1 MRPSSHRPAHAPPP
15 RPTIAAAAPAVALAL
30 PAAAPAAQVVEARPP
45 SDPVAVDGGRVA
57 GTLLPSGVRA
67 YLGIPYAAPPVREL
81 RWRAPQAPASWRGVR
96 NADRLPPDCPQ
107 PLRAHDTNHYGG
119 AQTTS
124 EDCLYLN
131 VWAPTTV
138 AAGEPVPVVVW
149 VHGGG
154 GAIGSSAMPLYDGE
168 PLARKGVVYVSFN
181 YRLGALGGLAHPE
194 LTAESAHG
202 ASGNY
207 ADLDMIAALR
217 WVQRNAGRFGGDPAN
232 VTVMGQSFGSMAVGR
247 LQASPLARGLLHK
260 VVGMSGGPFE
270 RRTATSAP
278 ATLADAERSG
288 VEFQAALG
296 AGTLAAL
303 RAVPADRI
311 VAAAR
316 QPRRPYVDGHV
327 LPQAPE
333 AIFARGEQ
341 SDVPLLVGHT
351 RDEVLGG
358 PLGCVR
364 GVADFRRVAVGLY
377 GDAGGA
383 ALLRLYPARTDDEA
397 RRQAL
402 RAGAD
407 AGFGLM
413 TRDWMRAQLERGR
426 APVYS
431 YLFAR
436 EHPYAPGVAF
446 ADFDPATAGAYHA
459 SELPYFLGT
468 FAAYDRVRTTRAWTD
483 DDRRLGDELM
493 DALVAF
499 ARTGRPT
506 LRGVAWPSYDRAAE
520 RRVEIGD
527 GVRVGTFDARRME
540 LHATAAQPAGPAPA
554 CAPPRG

>member
-1 MRPSSHRPAHAPPP
+1 MWKPTRSTRSAATLLLTLATTADATPA
-15 RPTIAAAAPAVALAL
+15 
-30 PAAAPAAQVVEARPP
+30 AAQVVEARVP
-45 SDPVAVDGGRVA
+45 SDPMAIEGGRVA
-57 GTLLPSGVRA
+57 GRLLPSGVRA

-81 RWRAPQAPASWRGVR
+81 RWRAPQPPASWRGVLD
-96 NADRLPPDCPQ
+96 AGRLPPDCPQ

-131 VWAPTTV
+131 VWAPPADA
-138 AAGEPVPVVVW
+138 AAGQLRPVVIW

-168 PLARKGVVYVSFN
+168 PLARKGVVFVSFN
-181 YRLGALGGLAHPE
+181 YRLGALGALAHPE
-194 LTAESAHG
+194 LTAESPHR
-202 ASGNY
+202 ASGSY
-207 ADLDMIAALR
+207 AYLDMIAALR
-217 WVQRNAGRFGGDPAN
+217 WVQRNAERFGGDPAN

-270 RRTATSAP
+270 RETATSAP
-278 ATLADAERSG
+278 ATLAEAERSG
-288 VEFQAALG
+288 VEFQTALG
-296 AGTLAAL
+296 ARTLAAL
-303 RAVPADRI
+303 RAVPADRV
-311 VAAAR
+311 VAAGR
-316 QPRRPYVDGHV
+316 QPRRPYVDGHF
-327 LPQAPE
+327 LPRAPE
-333 AIFARGEQ
+333 EIFARGEQ

-351 RDEVLGG
+351 RDEVLAG

-364 GVADFRRVAVGLY
+364 GVADFRRVATGLY
-377 GDAGGA
+377 GEAAGA
-383 ALLRLYPARTDDEA
+383 TLLRLYPARSDEEA

-402 RAGAD
+402 RAGAE

-413 TRDWMRAQLERGR
+413 ARDWARAQLERGR

-431 YLFAR
+431 YRFAR
-436 EHPYAPGVAF
+436 EHRYAPGVTF

-468 FAAYDRVRTTRAWTD
+468 FGAYDRVRTTRAWTD

-506 LRGVAWPSYDRAAE
+506 LRGLAWPAYDPAAE
-520 RRVEIGD
+520 RRIEIGD
-527 GVRVGTFDARRME
+527 DVRLGAFDARRMDF
-540 LHATAAQPAGPAPA
+540 HATATRPAGPAPP
-554 CAPPRG
+554 CASRD